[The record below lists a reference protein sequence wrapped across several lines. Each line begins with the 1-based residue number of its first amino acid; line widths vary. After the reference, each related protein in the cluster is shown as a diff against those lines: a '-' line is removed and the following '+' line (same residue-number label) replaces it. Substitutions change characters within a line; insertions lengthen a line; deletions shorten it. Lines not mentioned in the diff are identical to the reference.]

1 MNHPPSFKDLLNFY
15 LRMNP
20 SVVMDEQNTT
30 SLPTQ
35 DEVPQQNY
43 AMRDL
48 LSDHWV
54 SLSALCGISLALG
67 VPLKAYILW
76 HLRHS
81 WTGFLHCLRVP

>member
-1 MNHPPSFKDLLNFY
+1 MED
-15 LRMNP
+15 
-20 SVVMDEQNTT
+20 QNIT
-30 SLPTQ
+30 SPATQ
-35 DEVPQQNY
+35 DEVPQQSY

-67 VPLKAYILW
+67 VPLKAFILW

-81 WTGFLHCLRVP
+81 WTGCLHFQL